1 MAVVISMSA
10 APARS
15 ASAFTGDIMAGNV
28 DFVTPVYNPGL
39 SGDGSGAS
47 VPVIDNLT
55 SNSKT
60 SALSANQGRALK
72 ALIDTT
78 GQAILKMASIWYLS
92 MDGCDTTGDGSEA
105 APWATLERALAQAAK
120 FVLLRPLTIR
130 LADGEYTL
138 GQSLIFDHPQG
149 SLITIAGAGGGIT
162 HHEITGYDEV
172 ARTLTV
178 AGEHAAEFAPGIP
191 VAVSAV
197 PEPEDRRFLIEPVFL
212 RVVAAVE
219 DNGETALTMPGYLGN
234 GLPENAH
241 IWRFP
246 VARQTVVHVP
256 AGLFLRRVTAV
267 NLADLSIVGAE
278 NIFMHDGYYQYISA
292 ANVFLRWEGGAQ
304 YIHRVVAAPM
314 GIAVND
320 GGWPVN

>member
-1 MAVVISMSA
+1 MVDA
-10 APARS
+10 APVLPS
-15 ASAFTGDIMAGNV
+15 AGSQQQIILQNTTWHVAPDGD
-28 DFVTPVYNPGL
+28 DDL
-39 SGDGSGAS
+39 GS
-47 VPVIDNLT
+47 
-55 SNSKT
+55 
-60 SALSANQGRALK
+60 
-72 ALIDTT
+72 
-78 GQAILKMASIWYLS
+78 
-92 MDGCDTTGDGSEA
+92 GSEA
-105 APWATLERALAQAAK
+105 APWATIERALTQAAR

-138 GQSLIFDHPQG
+138 GQSLVFDHPQG
-149 SLITIAGAGGGIT
+149 SLITLAGAGGGIT

-172 ARTLTV
+172 ARILTI
-178 AGEHAAEFAPGIP
+178 AGEHAAEFVPGTP

-197 PEPEDRRFLIEPVFL
+197 PEPEDRRFLIAPVFL